1 MDMDSDETRVSLVVM
16 EAGAGWPEMAGA
28 HHAPNSVVEAQL
40 AGEPP
45 ADFAGRVKH
54 RMGSL
59 DGPIVFGL
67 IATNGSMDAASVELR
82 EDIARAACR
91 HMASAEG
98 GELLLVADE
107 SVADDVRHS
116 LMALAGGLCGELA
129 GDNVSVRVRFPET
142 RIDSGLVPTAPVA
155 EPVVAET
162 G

>member
-1 MDMDSDETRVSLVVM
+1 MDMDSDETRVSLIVM
-16 EAGAGWPEMAGA
+16 EAGAGWPEMTGA

-40 AGEPP
+40 AGEAPE
-45 ADFAGRVKH
+45 DFAARVKH
-54 RMGSL
+54 RMSSL

-67 IATNGSMDAASVELR
+67 IATNGNMDPAALELR

-107 SVADDVRHS
+107 SVADGVRHG
-116 LMALAGGLCGELA
+116 LMALAGALCGELA

-142 RIDSGLVPTAPVA
+142 RSESGVVPTAPVV